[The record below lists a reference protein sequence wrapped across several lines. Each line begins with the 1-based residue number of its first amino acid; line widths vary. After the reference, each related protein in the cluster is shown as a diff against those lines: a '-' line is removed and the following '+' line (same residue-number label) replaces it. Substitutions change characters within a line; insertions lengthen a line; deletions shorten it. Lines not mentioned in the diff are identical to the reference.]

1 MHRLATAAL
10 IALAAVPVCILVWAD
25 VRGDWAR
32 GQLTPPDKAD
42 RHEVTELRVQW
53 PGYRSFVTRSPGSCV
68 ENHLLRVEQHG
79 QVVFEETFYVP
90 SCFVPAAESGFLAGL
105 NADRDPELEIVHCNE
120 GVVEGYVEPGWMGA
134 GVYEHPGASA
144 SMAAKEVCATYV
156 DALGSTRDIR
166 CFLVGFVAPAALP
179 LGLLWLFRR
188 RRERAAETRSTPV
201 SF

>member
-10 IALAAVPVCILVWAD
+10 IALAAVPVCMLVWAD

-32 GQLTPPDKAD
+32 GQLTPLEQV
-42 RHEVTELRVQW
+42 HW
-53 PGYRSFVTRSPGSCV
+53 PGYRSLVTRSS
-68 ENHLLRVEQHG
+68 EFMTEEHLLRVEQHG
-79 QVVFEETFYVP
+79 QVVFEEGFLV
-90 SCFVPAAESGFLAGL
+90 FGKLGEESGGFVAGL
-105 NADRDPELEIVHCNE
+105 NADRDPELEIVHCNV

-134 GVYEHPGASA
+134 GVYEHAGASA
-144 SMAAKEVCATYV
+144 SMAAKEVCAAYV
-156 DALGSTRDIR
+156 DASGSTGTIR